1 MKKYRFLFVFILT
14 MGLIP
19 GCTKNDSEKDLT
31 SLTIGN
37 RNIGNFVPDKV
48 VAYKPLEGYIIEL
61 ASDTITFAI
70 LLPDLKTGDY
80 SITNQKISEGKAIFN
95 IGFKK
100 SAYSA
105 SEGTISITDTSNNS
119 ISGTYSVTN
128 STNGNGVSLKIS
140 NGKIDKV
147 PVESFVYGTVED
159 YEHNQY
165 KTVDIGSQTW
175 MAQNL
180 KSFIYSNGDSIK
192 EVYRYNKSDS
202 LKNIYGLYYT
212 WQAATNNSN
221 IEMTQGA
228 CPVGWHLPSN
238 NEWQQLLTEL
248 GGETTAGAK
257 LMSMLSWDIPNGWA
271 DDGSGFSALGA
282 GIHHPVSEFPDFS
295 ERMGMQTYFW
305 SSTFYETS
313 LNLST
318 AWSIALY
325 LGSSNVLR
333 SPYFRTD
340 MGFSVRCIKNCMYSQ
355 N

>member
-1 MKKYRFLFVFILT
+1 MKKYRFLLVFILAL
-14 MGLIP
+14 GSIQ
-19 GCTKNDSEKDLT
+19 GCTKNYSEKDFT
-31 SLTIGN
+31 RLTIGN
-37 RNIGNFVPDKV
+37 RNIGNFIPDKV

-61 ASDTITFAI
+61 ASDTITIAI

-80 SITNQKISEGKAIFN
+80 SISNQKFSEGKAIFN

-128 STNGNGVSLKIS
+128 STNGNGESLKIS
-140 NGKIDKV
+140 DGKIDKV
-147 PVESFVYGTVED
+147 PVESFIYGIVED

-165 KTVDIGSQTW
+165 KTLDIGSQTW

-221 IEMTQGA
+221 TEMTQGA

-248 GGETTAGAK
+248 GGETIAGGK
-257 LMSMLSWDIPNGWA
+257 LMSMLSWNIPNGWA

-282 GIHHPVSEFPDFS
+282 GIHHPVSEYPDFS
-295 ERMGMQTYFW
+295 ERMGIQTYFW
-305 SSTFYETS
+305 SSTFYETAPG
-313 LNLST
+313 LST
-318 AWSIALY
+318 AWSVALY
-325 LGSSNVLR
+325 SGAFNVLR

-340 MGFSVRCIKNCMYSQ
+340 MGFSVRCIKN
-355 N
+355 